1 MGVNKYVM
9 KKEDKMELRH
19 IDNAAVLKSQVQQL
33 GALKASRD
41 NAK

>member
-1 MGVNKYVM
+1 MNKYVL
-9 KKEDKMELRH
+9 KEEEKVELRH

-41 NAK
+41 HAK